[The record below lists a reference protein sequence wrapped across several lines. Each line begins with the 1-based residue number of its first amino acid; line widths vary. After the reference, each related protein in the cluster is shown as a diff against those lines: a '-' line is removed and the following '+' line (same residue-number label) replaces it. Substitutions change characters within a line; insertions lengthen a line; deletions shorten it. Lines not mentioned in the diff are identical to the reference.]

1 MWRKRRN
8 LGQRLEHNMKSLYEI
23 LLRKRFNAYRSLF
36 KGENGRLTNDAE
48 TVLADL
54 KKFCRADRSTHVVG
68 DPYASALA
76 EGRREVFLRL
86 CSFLHLSE
94 KDFFPL
100 TEDIDYDGASSTRT
114 ASGTEFGEFD

>member
-1 MWRKRRN
+1 MPT
-8 LGQRLEHNMKSLYEI
+8 LHEI
-23 LLRKRFNAYRSLF
+23 LLRKRFNAYRSVF
-36 KGENGRLTNDAE
+36 KGENGNLTADGEA
-48 TVLADL
+48 VLADL

-100 TEDIDYDGASSTRT
+100 TEDIDYDGAISTRT
-114 ASGTEFGEFD
+114 ATGTEAGEFD

>member
-1 MWRKRRN
+1 
-8 LGQRLEHNMKSLYEI
+8 MKTLYEI

-36 KGENGRLTNDAE
+36 KGDNGKLNADAE

-100 TEDIDYDGASSTRT
+100 TEDIDYDGTGTRT
-114 ASGTEFGEFD
+114 AAGTEFGEFDN

>member
-1 MWRKRRN
+1 
-8 LGQRLEHNMKSLYEI
+8 MKSLHEV

-36 KGENGRLTNDAE
+36 KGEGDRLSSDAE
-48 TVLADL
+48 AVLADL
-54 KKFCRADRSTHVVG
+54 KKFCRADRSTHVLG
-68 DPYASALA
+68 DPYGSALL

-100 TEDIDYDGASSTRT
+100 TEDIDYDGNTSTRR
-114 ASGTEFGEFD
+114 ASDTDIGEFD